1 MGGSQ
6 VHNNATA
13 WPNLGL
19 LDSNK
24 LDSKLGPSVAINKK
38 KVRLKIFHL
47 KKIQHLNIELTLYC
61 NKGSYFLTI
70 FIYQNIHRY

>member
-1 MGGSQ
+1 MAGGGGSQ

-24 LDSKLGPSVAINKK
+24 FDSKLGPSVA
-38 KVRLKIFHL
+38 KIIGKTEQMSDMF
-47 KKIQHLNIELTLYC
+47 
-61 NKGSYFLTI
+61 F
-70 FIYQNIHRY
+70 